1 MWGFACRV
9 RQPKSS
15 GMVAA
20 AIAALGLSSYARQPS
35 GELVR
40 VRMTPL
46 NKSQSRSRV
55 ALNPDQLDA
64 SWFTGLLT
72 PSSTSAAQPPQQIS
86 ASSLGSRASVQ
97 TESGHE
103 ATDRVA
109 AAAARLAKAARAR
122 PAGQPKEPTLTLAG
136 AGASSEEGFA
146 AGDSGDDH
154 TATPPAS
161 EHPAENNVEVIQMAW
176 QHQDPAAQDS
186 PPQQNAVR
194 PTDASA
200 PEKPWTAGPPA
211 EMAKLQP
218 QANGVN
224 APSQRSG
231 PAAEDPQQKALPGGG
246 MAGTPDPVSNG
257 SAAASLTALS
267 PLPPGSEAPA
277 AQAPLARAVI
287 KPRWERPD
295 KAAAAA
301 TLGGGATLARC
312 ASDAAQQARM
322 NRALVSELKQRLETA
337 GPRPSAGQTAPVRT
351 HSRLPGRGVRCRMR
365 HLQGIFVS
373 A

>member
-1 MWGFACRV
+1 MWGFVCRV

-72 PSSTSAAQPPQQIS
+72 PSSTSAAQPPQQS
-86 ASSLGSRASVQ
+86 VASSLGSRASAQ

-122 PAGQPKEPTLTLAG
+122 PAGQPKEPMLILAG
-136 AGASSEEGFA
+136 AGASSEESAA
-146 AGDSGDDH
+146 AGDPGDDL
-154 TATPPAS
+154 TAAPPAS
-161 EHPAENNVEVIQMAW
+161 RAAEHPAENNVGVIQMAW
-176 QHQDPAAQDS
+176 HNQEPAAQDS
-186 PPQQNAVR
+186 PPQNAVR
-194 PTDASA
+194 PTNASA

-218 QANGVN
+218 QANGVS

-231 PAAEDPQQKALPGGG
+231 LAAEDPQQKALPGGG
-246 MAGTPDPVSNG
+246 MAGTADPVSNG

-267 PLPPGSEAPA
+267 PLPPGSEAPS

-351 HSRLPGRGVRCRMR
+351 HSRLPGRRV
-365 HLQGIFVS
+365 
-373 A
+373 